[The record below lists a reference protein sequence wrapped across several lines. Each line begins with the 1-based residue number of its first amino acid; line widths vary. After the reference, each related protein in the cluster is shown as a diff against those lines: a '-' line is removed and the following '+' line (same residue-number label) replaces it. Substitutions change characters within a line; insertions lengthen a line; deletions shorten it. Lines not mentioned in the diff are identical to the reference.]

1 MRKVR
6 KIAFFMCLILL
17 YTTFLSAFTAGAA
30 FTPNF
35 ALNSKAVYM
44 VNLDTDIV
52 IVSKNADEKMYP
64 ASTTKIMTALLTI
77 ELVKDFDE
85 YVLVPYT
92 AFNEFSEGNPNFVG
106 PSNAAIEPMQN
117 NVTYRDLLYT
127 LMIPSACDS
136 ANILAYNLGGESIPN
151 FVNMMNEKAKELGC
165 KNTHFSNPHGLF
177 DENNYTTAHDL
188 YLITKYAMENYKMF
202 MDVCGTTS
210 YDMPANQTY
219 PDGYTK
225 YTTNQLI
232 VPSSEYY
239 YEGVKGVKTGSIDY
253 YIYKNADGSFDYDNI
268 DYGSRSLVTI
278 AEKNG
283 YNYMI
288 VSMEAPYFNEDGTL
302 PEKNL
307 SFVDHINLYDWA
319 FSEFV
324 YTEVIKENEQIMQVD
339 VDKGLESD
347 TVGLVT
353 TDAFF
358 TLLPRSL
365 DKSTI
370 QQLRPTV
377 EMMEA
382 PITAGT
388 KVGRLELKLNGET
401 LAKLDL
407 VTESDI
413 SLDMNE
419 YYKEKLKN
427 IVSTPQFIAIVI
439 VLGILIV
446 LFIVARAFRKNH
458 EREVA
463 AQKNR
468 YKSQTLNKKK
478 NNKFRK

>member
-1 MRKVR
+1 
-6 KIAFFMCLILL
+6 
-17 YTTFLSAFTAGAA
+17 
-30 FTPNF
+30 
-35 ALNSKAVYM
+35 M
-44 VNLDTDIV
+44 VNLDTDIE
-52 IVSKNADEKMYP
+52 IVSKKANEKMYP

-77 ELVKDFDE
+77 ELVKDFDQ

-106 PSNAAIEPMQN
+106 PSNAAIEPMQTN
-117 NVTYRDLLYT
+117 ITYRDLLYT
-127 LMIPSACDS
+127 LMVSSACES

-177 DENNYTTAHDL
+177 EEDNYTTAYDL
-188 YLITKYAMENYKMF
+188 YLITKYAMDNYKMF
-202 MDVCGTTS
+202 LDVCSTTY
-210 YDMPANQTY
+210 YDMPANQFN
-219 PDGYTK
+219 PEGYTK

-232 VPSSEYY
+232 VPSSDYY

-253 YIYKNADGSFDYDNI
+253 YIYEKEDGTFDYDNME
-268 DYGSRSLVTI
+268 YGSRSLVTV

-288 VSMEAPYFNEDGTL
+288 VSLEAPYFNEDGTKT
-302 PEKNL
+302 EENL

-319 FSEFV
+319 FDEFV

-377 EMMEA
+377 EVMEA

-388 KVGRLELKLNGET
+388 KVGRLELKLNGDT
-401 LAKLDL
+401 IAKLDL

-427 IVSTPQFIAIVI
+427 IVSTPQFIAIII

-446 LFIVARAFRKNH
+446 LFIVARGLRKAH
-458 EREVA
+458 EKEA
-463 AQKNR
+463 AEQRKR
-468 YKSQTLNKKK
+468 LYKSAPPAKKK
-478 NNKFRK
+478 NNKFRR

>member
-1 MRKVR
+1 
-6 KIAFFMCLILL
+6 
-17 YTTFLSAFTAGAA
+17 
-30 FTPNF
+30 
-35 ALNSKAVYM
+35 M
-44 VNLDTDIV
+44 VNLDTDIE
-52 IVSKNADEKMYP
+52 IVSKKANEKMYP

-77 ELVKDFDE
+77 ELVKDFDQ

-106 PSNAAIEPMQN
+106 PSNAAIEPMQTN
-117 NVTYRDLLYT
+117 ITYRDLLYT
-127 LMIPSACDS
+127 LMVSSACES

-151 FVNMMNEKAKELGC
+151 FVNMMNEKAKKLGC

-177 DENNYTTAHDL
+177 EEDNYTTAYDL
-188 YLITKYAMENYKMF
+188 YLITKYAMDNYKMF
-202 MDVCGTTS
+202 LDVCSTTY
-210 YDMPANQTY
+210 YDMPANQFN
-219 PDGYTK
+219 PEGYTK

-232 VPSSEYY
+232 VPSSDYY

-253 YIYKNADGSFDYDNI
+253 YIYEKEDGTFDYDNME
-268 DYGSRSLVTI
+268 YGSRSLVTV

-288 VSMEAPYFNEDGTL
+288 VSLEAPYFNEDGTKT
-302 PEKNL
+302 EENL

-319 FSEFV
+319 FDEFV

-377 EMMEA
+377 EVMEA

-388 KVGRLELKLNGET
+388 KVGRLELKLNGDT
-401 LAKLDL
+401 IAKLDL

-427 IVSTPQFIAIVI
+427 IVSTPQFIAIII

-446 LFIVARAFRKNH
+446 LFIVARGLRKAH
-458 EREVA
+458 EKEA
-463 AQKNR
+463 AEQRKR
-468 YKSQTLNKKK
+468 LYKSAPPAKKK
-478 NNKFRK
+478 NNKFRR

>member
-1 MRKVR
+1 MRNVR
-6 KIAFFMCLILL
+6 KIAVIMCIILL
-17 YTTFLSAFTAGAA
+17 YTTFSSFFTASAS

-44 VNLDTDIV
+44 INLDTDIE
-52 IVSKNADEKMYP
+52 IVSKRANDKMYP

-77 ELVKDFDE
+77 EMVSNFDE

-106 PSNAAIEPMQN
+106 PSNAAIEPMQSN
-117 NVTYRDLLYT
+117 ITYRDLLYT

-151 FVNMMNEKAKELGC
+151 FVNMMNEKAKEIGC

-177 DENNYTTAHDL
+177 DENNYTTAYDL
-188 YLITKYAMENYKMF
+188 YLITKYAMDNYKMF
-202 MDVCGTTS
+202 MDVCSTTY
-210 YDMPANQTY
+210 YDMPANNAY
-219 PDGYTK
+219 PEGYTK

-232 VPSSEYY
+232 VPSSQYY

-253 YIYKNADGSFDYDNI
+253 YIRKKPDGSFDYDNI
-268 DYGSRSLVTI
+268 EYGSRSLVTVC
-278 AEKNG
+278 EKNG

-288 VSMEAPYFNEDGTL
+288 VSLEAPYFNEDGTAT
-302 PEKNL
+302 ETNL
-307 SFVDHINLYDWA
+307 SFDDHIKLYDWA

-324 YTEVIKENEQIMQVD
+324 YTEVLKENEQIMQVD

-347 TVGLVT
+347 KVGLVT
-353 TDAFF
+353 TEAFF

-370 QQLRPTV
+370 QQIRPTV
-377 EMMEA
+377 EIMEA
-382 PITAGT
+382 PIEAGT

-413 SLDMNE
+413 ALDMNE

-446 LFIVARAFRKNH
+446 LFIVARTLRLNH
-458 EREVA
+458 ERKVKE
-463 AQKNR
+463 QNR
-468 YKSQTLNKKK
+468 RRKINMAPANKKH
-478 NNKFRK
+478 RR